1 MQQVDRSQLDLSPYH
16 SWGDT
21 TTLVERFCGRLKCTC
36 SSAIECWRRG
46 SSRLLRARLTP
57 TSRMGHMFGLCGDAR
72 PYRDRGRWRVVALAC
87 RIPQRSSLWGAGT
100 GADKN
105 AASP

>member
-57 TSRMGHMFGLCGDAR
+57 TSRILLGWGICLACAVT
-72 PYRDRGRWRVVALAC
+72 RGRIATEGGGEL
-87 RIPQRSSLWGAGT
+87 
-100 GADKN
+100 
-105 AASP
+105 